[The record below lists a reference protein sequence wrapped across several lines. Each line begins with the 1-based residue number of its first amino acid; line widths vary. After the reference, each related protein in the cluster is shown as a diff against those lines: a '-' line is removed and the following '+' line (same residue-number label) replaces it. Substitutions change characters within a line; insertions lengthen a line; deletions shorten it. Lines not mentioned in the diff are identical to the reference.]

1 MDKTLK
7 SLVGSLVVLFIYL
20 YATEGIVRLFCKD
33 TKRRPFYTLLTAVML
48 VIVSLFL
55 IIIPF
60 HTCQP
65 DNVTILYKSIIYFY
79 FIYLLTGS
87 TVNFLIKH

>member
-1 MDKTLK
+1 MDKTIK
-7 SLVGSLVVLFIYL
+7 SLVGSLVLLFIYL

-33 TKRRPFYTLLTAVML
+33 TKRRPFYVLLTAVML
-48 VIVSLFL
+48 VVISLFL
-55 IIIPF
+55 IIVPF

-65 DNVTILYKSIIYFY
+65 DNVTILYKAMIYFY
-79 FIYLLTGS
+79 FVYLIIGS